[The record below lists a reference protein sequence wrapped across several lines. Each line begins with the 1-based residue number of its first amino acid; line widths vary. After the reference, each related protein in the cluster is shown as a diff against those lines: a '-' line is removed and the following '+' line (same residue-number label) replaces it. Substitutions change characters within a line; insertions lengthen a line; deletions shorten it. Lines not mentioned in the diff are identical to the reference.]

1 MYLFC
6 FIKCNSLILPI
17 VFLWSQID
25 CGWQWGMS
33 SEGSVELVLLIAHQ
47 HQHTSYWPLYCI
59 SLLLSI
65 VFLQNHHHSS
75 LCIPP
80 TDHSANWNT
89 LLFQNSENRDKL
101 DFVTDHNF
109 PLSLLG
115 FHGWSRK
122 GNIRI
127 KRTSGGLYERRMV
140 ECRGIWS
147 NFCLLRIQ
155 LLECAIAPS
164 PPFLDTKYLDHFSS
178 FRIP

>member
-6 FIKCNSLILPI
+6 FIKCISMILSV
-17 VFLWSQID
+17 VFLSSQID

-33 SEGSVELVLLIAHQ
+33 GEGSVELVLLIAHQ

-75 LCIPP
+75 LCIPA

-101 DFVTDHNF
+101 DFVTGHN
-109 PLSLLG
+109 LSLMG
-115 FHGWSRK
+115 FQGWSRN
-122 GNIRI
+122 GNIQI
-127 KRTSGGLYERRMV
+127 KRTSGGLYEWRLV
-140 ECRGIWS
+140 ECSGIWS

-155 LLECAIAPS
+155 LLECAIAP
-164 PPFLDTKYLDHFSS
+164 PPLLDTKNPDHFSS
-178 FRIP
+178 FCIS